1 LRIGERELDSLYMVG
16 FYKGSGDCGPL
27 KKRRGLGRDGRCDIY
42 LHFSLVSV
50 RLSVSGDAGHVL
62 RSLVVSAARLYV
74 MIVVH
79 EGGCETLL
87 KLSYADD
94 QLKTTYSPCRNC
106 ES

>member
-1 LRIGERELDSLYMVG
+1 MVG
-16 FYKGSGDCGPL
+16 FFEGSGDCGLL
-27 KKRRGLGRDGRCDIY
+27 KQRRGLGRYGRCDIC

-50 RLSVSGDAGHVL
+50 RLPVSGDADHVL

-79 EGGCETLL
+79 EGGCESLL

-94 QLKTTYSPCRNC
+94 QLKTTYSRCRNC

>member
-1 LRIGERELDSLYMVG
+1 MRIGERELDSLYMVG
-16 FYKGSGDCGPL
+16 FYKGSGDYGPL

-94 QLKTTYSPCRNC
+94 QLKTTYSPCRNY